1 MTTTNSGPPG
11 VIPEQGE
18 SRAGGPAL
26 DDEGQTAAAA
36 QEADL
41 AIAPELVATSISGYM
56 RAWWVRVR
64 GGDTGVLPIV
74 IGLAA
79 IVLIFQSQN
88 QLFLSSGNITNLLV
102 QGTVFVL
109 FGLAE
114 VFVLL
119 LGEIDLSVGYVAGFG
134 AVVVALLV
142 GPVGLPWYLAILAG
156 MATTTAIG
164 ILHGT
169 LITRLHLPSF
179 VVTLAGLLFWEGAM
193 IQLVNITS
201 PTSGGVISVSN
212 NPVIFNLV
220 NGNMTAIEGWITLV
234 VVMVIY
240 VALTLR
246 REARRRSR
254 GLAAPPMRLTLLR
267 MAMVAV
273 AGVLLVLIFNSPR
286 GTAASPFS
294 GIPPVIP
301 AILVILVAAS
311 FLLSSTRFGRYVYAI
326 GGNAEAA
333 RRAGVNLT
341 WIRTAAFGLSGL
353 VAGLAGIV
361 YESRLGS
368 IATDIDGGTYV
379 LYAVAAAVIGG
390 ASLFGGR
397 GKPVHALLGGV
408 VIAAIY
414 NGMGL
419 LNMSAAVQYMVTGL
433 VLLAALTVDR
443 VARRGRA
450 FRSADG

>member
-1 MTTTNSGPPG
+1 
-11 VIPEQGE
+11 
-18 SRAGGPAL
+18 
-26 DDEGQTAAAA
+26 
-36 QEADL
+36 
-41 AIAPELVATSISGYM
+41 
-56 RAWWVRVR
+56 
-64 GGDTGVLPIV
+64 
-74 IGLAA
+74 
-79 IVLIFQSQN
+79 
-88 QLFLSSGNITNLLV
+88 
-102 QGTVFVL
+102 
-109 FGLAE
+109 
-114 VFVLL
+114 
-119 LGEIDLSVGYVAGFG
+119 
-134 AVVVALLV
+134 
-142 GPVGLPWYLAILAG
+142 
-156 MATTTAIG
+156 
-164 ILHGT
+164 
-169 LITRLHLPSF
+169 
-179 VVTLAGLLFWEGAM
+179 M
-193 IQLVNITS
+193 IQIVNITS
-201 PTSGGVISVSN
+201 PTSGGVLSVS

-220 NGNMTAIEGWITLV
+220 NGNMTAIEGWITLL
-234 VVMVIY
+234 VVMVIFT
-240 VALTLR
+240 ALTLR

-254 GLAAPPMRLTLLR
+254 GLTAPPVRLTIIRLA
-267 MAMVAV
+267 MATV
-273 AGVLLVLIFNSPR
+273 AGVLLVLIFNTPR
-286 GTAASPFS
+286 GTAAAPFS
-294 GIPPVIP
+294 GMPPVIP
-301 AILVILVAAS
+301 AVLVVLVGATV
-311 FLLSSTRFGRYVYAI
+311 LLSSTRFGRYVYAI

-353 VAGLAGIV
+353 TAGLAGIV

-368 IATDIDGGTYV
+368 IATDLDGGTYV

>member
-1 MTTTNSGPPG
+1 MTTTSAGPPG
-11 VIPEQGE
+11 PDQDQDDARPSGVVV
-18 SRAGGPAL
+18 
-26 DDEGQTAAAA
+26 DDETLTGAAA
-36 QEADL
+36 QEAAL
-41 AIAPELVATSISGYM
+41 AIAPELVATSVSEYM
-56 RAWWVRVR
+56 RAWWMRVR

-74 IGLAA
+74 IGLAV
-79 IVLIFQSQN
+79 IVLIFQSQSH
-88 QLFLSSGNITNLLV
+88 LFLSAENITNLLV

-109 FGLAE
+109 FGMAE

-119 LGEIDLSVGYVAGFG
+119 LGEIDLSVGYVAGVG
-134 AVVVALLV
+134 AVIVALLV
-142 GPVGLPWYLAILAG
+142 GPVGLPWFVAVLAG
-156 MATTTAIG
+156 LATTTAIG
-164 ILHGT
+164 LLQGT
-169 LITRLHLPSF
+169 LVTRLHLPSF
-179 VVTLAGLLFWEGAM
+179 VVTLAGLLIWEGAM
-193 IQLVNITS
+193 IQIVNITS
-201 PTSGGVISVSN
+201 PTSGGVLSVS

-220 NGNMTAIEGWITLV
+220 NGNMTAIEGWITLL
-234 VVMVIY
+234 VVMVIFA
-240 VALTLR
+240 ALTLR

-254 GLAAPPMRLTLLR
+254 GLTAPPVRLTILR
-267 MAMVAV
+267 LAMATV
-273 AGVLLVLIFNSPR
+273 AGVLLVLIFNTPR
-286 GTAASPFS
+286 GTAAAPFS
-294 GIPPVIP
+294 GMPPVIP
-301 AILVILVAAS
+301 AVLVVLVGATV
-311 FLLSSTRFGRYVYAI
+311 LLSSTRFGRYVYAI

-353 VAGLAGIV
+353 TAGLAGIV

-368 IATDIDGGTYV
+368 IATDLDGGTYV

>member
-1 MTTTNSGPPG
+1 MTTTSAGPTGSDTEPG
-11 VIPEQGE
+11 EGRQG
-18 SRAGGPAL
+18 ATAL
-26 DDEGQTAAAA
+26 NEETQTSAAA
-36 QEADL
+36 QEAAL
-41 AIAPELVATSISGYM
+41 AIAPELVATSVSGYL
-56 RAWWVRVR
+56 RAWWMRVR

-74 IGLAA
+74 IGLAV
-79 IVLIFQSQN
+79 IVLIFQSQSS
-88 QLFLSSGNITNLLV
+88 LFLSAGNITNLLV

-119 LGEIDLSVGYVAGFG
+119 LGEIDLSVGFVAGFG

-142 GPVGLPWYLAILAG
+142 GPVGLPWYLAVIAG
-156 MATTTAIG
+156 LATTTAIG
-164 ILHGT
+164 VVHGT

-201 PTSGGVISVSN
+201 PTSGGVISISN

-220 NGNMTAIEGWITLV
+220 NGNMTAIEGWITLI
-234 VVMVIY
+234 VVMGLYIT
-240 VALTLR
+240 LTLR

-254 GLAAPPMRLTLLR
+254 GLTAPPIRLTVLRLTL
-267 MAMVAV
+267 VSV
-273 AGVLLVLIFNSPR
+273 AGVLLVLIFNTQR

-294 GIPPVIP
+294 GIPPVVP
-301 AILVILVAAS
+301 GVLVVLVAAS

-341 WIRTAAFGLSGL
+341 WVRTAAFGLSGL
-353 VAGLAGIV
+353 TAGLAGIV

-419 LNMSAAVQYMVTGL
+419 LQMSAPVQYMVTGL
-433 VLLAALTVDR
+433 VLLGALTVDR